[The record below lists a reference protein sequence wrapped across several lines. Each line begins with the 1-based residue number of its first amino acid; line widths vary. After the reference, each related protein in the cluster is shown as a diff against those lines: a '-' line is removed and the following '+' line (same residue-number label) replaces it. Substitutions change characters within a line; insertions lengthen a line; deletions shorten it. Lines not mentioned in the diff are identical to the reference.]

1 MNLSAGPTATQLPIP
16 KFAVGVTGH
25 RAAHASFP
33 KNPSDLSDVIQ
44 GIFSLI
50 EASLAKSNAADHSP
64 RLLTLLSDGTDH
76 LAAGLALDREWEL
89 VVPLPFGRRL
99 NTAINSGASDPG
111 TVRSILA
118 GKTPDDPRTKAKVAA
133 IEALANRG
141 AIFELADNDA
151 RVEELLLN
159 AVALNADQ
167 TAHDELAAATALRAA
182 LAGQILI
189 EQSDVLVAV
198 WDGQSTANIGGT
210 GHTALMALE
219 QGAPVLWIDP
229 TQPNEWQILSSPEE
243 LSGGRVPLD
252 QSAVHTR
259 LDQLVAETSTP
270 LDEKTSAML
279 ADLELRKQSSLKS
292 HAFRR
297 VQVLFGERG
306 IGRKLGSI
314 RQRYEQ
320 PSEVS
325 QGMSEPVLKALAS
338 LTPKDD
344 RLSQRITSQI
354 IERHIWLDGIASDYS
369 DRHRSGMVLNFL
381 LGAGAIIMG
390 VSYLPVVDP
399 SYKWIFASI
408 ELVLLLVIV
417 VNTAI
422 GRRRELH
429 TRWFETRRA
438 AEYLRHTPI
447 LAALGVARSKGE
459 WPQTI
464 ENAWPER
471 YVQHVARAVS
481 LPQARVD
488 EAYLRTALKALRTH
502 HIEEQRQYHKYKA
515 EYLERVHHG
524 LDHLSERLFVGAI
537 VMVATFLALTAAG
550 HLGWISE
557 AFVAGSAKWFTVLA
571 VALPTLGGAFAG
583 IRYFGDFER
592 FADISKVT
600 AAKLDA
606 IAERIDLSLN
616 APEGAVTYDKVADL
630 AKATDQIVFDE
641 IQSWQ
646 SVFSSKIM
654 TVPA

>member
-1 MNLSAGPTATQLPIP
+1 MQE
-16 KFAVGVTGH
+16 
-25 RAAHASFP
+25 
-33 KNPSDLSDVIQ
+33 
-44 GIFSLI
+44 IFSLI
-50 EASLAKSNAADHSP
+50 EAAVAKSDAADPSM
-64 RLLTLLSDGTDH
+64 RLLTLLSDGSDH
-76 LAAGLALDREWEL
+76 LAAELALGREWEL

-99 NTAINSGASDPG
+99 NSAINAGAFDPVS
-111 TVRSILA
+111 VRSILA
-118 GKTPDDPRTKAKVAA
+118 GKTPDDPKIKAKVAA

-151 RVEELLLN
+151 KVEELLLN
-159 AVALNADQ
+159 ALGPGADQ
-167 TAHDELAAATALRAA
+167 SAHDELAAATAQRAA

-189 EQSDVLVAV
+189 EQSDVLVTI
-198 WDGQSTANIGGT
+198 WDGHSTANIGGT

-219 QGAPVLWIDP
+219 QGTAVLWIDP
-229 TQPNEWQILSSPEE
+229 SQPGEWKILSSPEE
-243 LSGGRVPLD
+243 LSGGRLPFD
-252 QSAVHTR
+252 RAAIHAR
-259 LDQLVAETSTP
+259 LDQLIAKASAP
-270 LDEKTSAML
+270 LDEKSTAML
-279 ADLELRKQSSLKS
+279 ADLKLRKQSSLKA

-297 VQVLFGERG
+297 IQALFGERSLG
-306 IGRKLGSI
+306 QKLGSI
-314 RQRYEQ
+314 RQVYEQ

-325 QGMSEPVLKALAS
+325 QGASEPVQNALAS

-354 IERHIWLDGIASDYS
+354 IERHVWLDGIASDYS

-381 LGAGAIIMG
+381 LGAGAIIVC
-390 VSYLPVVDP
+390 VSYLPLVDP

-408 ELVLLLVIV
+408 ELVLLLIIV

-422 GRRRELH
+422 GGRRGLH
-429 TRWFETRRA
+429 GRWFETRRA

-464 ENAWPER
+464 DDAWPER

-488 EAYLRTALKALRTH
+488 ESYLRTALTALLTH
-502 HIEEQRQYHKYKA
+502 HIEQQREYHKHKA
-515 EYLERVHHG
+515 EFLERVHHG

-537 VMVATFLALTAAG
+537 VMVATFLALTVAG
-550 HLGWISE
+550 HLGWINQ

-606 IAERIDLSLN
+606 IAKRIDLSLK
-616 APEGAVTYDKVADL
+616 APEGAVTYDKAADL